1 MHSPKKTKRRQMMK
15 FSMKSCIISLSVAVV
30 GLQMAGCSPTMKITK
45 PVAHSTV
52 SSPVEVCFEV
62 NHIRVEPAKN
72 GVNPGAG
79 HHHILIDI
87 PQPKDLSLSI
97 PKGDGHVHMGDGSKC
112 KKVQLSP
119 GLHTLQAIFAD
130 GNHVPVKPPLTT
142 AISIV
147 VK

>member
-1 MHSPKKTKRRQMMK
+1 MKTPIQSWAIPMTVIMM
-15 FSMKSCIISLSVAVV
+15 
-30 GLQMAGCSPTMKITK
+30 GLLMAGCAPSLKITK
-45 PVAHSTV
+45 PVANSTV

-62 NHIRVEPAKN
+62 QNIKVEPAKN

-79 HHHILIDI
+79 HHHILVDI

-97 PKGDGHVHMGDGSKC
+97 PKGEGHIHMGDGSDC
-112 KKVQLSP
+112 KKLKLSP
-119 GLHTLQAIFAD
+119 GLHTLQAIFAN
-130 GNHVPVKPPLTT
+130 GAHVPVKPPLTT